1 MATAKKPGGT
11 KRKSKPRD
19 PEKKVI
25 DAAMKLATEKGWA
38 NLSLAEIGEAAG
50 LDFKDLFAVAPSKS
64 AILEAL
70 SRRVDAEV
78 LSEGPLDAGDGSARD
93 RLFDVLMRRFD
104 ALLPY
109 REGLGEVI
117 YDLRRHPLE
126 ALMEGP
132 GPRRSLA
139 WMLEAAGIDSS
150 GIKGLLRVKALSAI
164 YLMSLRVWLKDDTAD
179 LSKTMAAL
187 DGYLRR
193 LEPWAERFEG
203 AGSRHAPS
211 SDDETA
217 KDVS

>member
-1 MATAKKPGGT
+1 
-11 KRKSKPRD
+11 
-19 PEKKVI
+19 
-25 DAAMKLATEKGWA
+25 MKLAAEKGWA
-38 NLSLAEIGEAAG
+38 NVSLAEIGEAAG
-50 LDFKDLFAVAPSKS
+50 LDFKELFTVAPSKT

-70 SRRVDAEV
+70 SRRADAAV

-104 ALLPY
+104 ALQPY

-126 ALMEGP
+126 ALLEGP
-132 GPRRSLA
+132 ALRRSLA

-150 GIKGLLRVKALSAI
+150 GLKGLLRTKALSAV

-203 AGSRHAPS
+203 MAARRGPASQEES
-211 SDDETA
+211 A
-217 KDVS
+217 KDPS